1 MKIAFLGSSE
11 FSKIVLESL
20 VNSPKHQVVC
30 VVCNLD
36 KPTGRGHKLEP
47 CITKK
52 FALEHNIPV
61 LQYKSVSTEGEEQIK
76 SFSPDALVTA
86 SFGQLLKENILNLA
100 PYGVINVHSSLL
112 PKYRGSCPVNWAIMQ
127 GESATGVTIM
137 KTNIGLDTGDMIL
150 KSSLKIEPHETAGEL
165 TLRLAHLGAKTLLQ
179 ALDLL
184 ESGEAEFVPQVES
197 ESSYYP
203 MLSKELGKIDFNLT
217 SQQICNKVR
226 GLNPWPMCYVTMN
239 NDKDEVVQIK
249 VISASKYEPKE
260 RVDDFTQFTVGQVV
274 LSSAKAGLIVKCLD
288 GFVSL
293 DVIKA
298 PNSKEMPA
306 KAYLNGRQ
314 IAVGTSLQ

>member
-11 FSKIVLESL
+11 FSKIVLERL

-30 VVCNLD
+30 IVCNLD

-61 LQYKSVSTEGEEQIK
+61 LQYKSVSNEGEEQIK
-76 SFSPDALVTA
+76 AFNPDVLVTA
-86 SFGQLLKENILNLA
+86 SFGQLLKQNILDLA
-100 PYGVINVHSSLL
+100 PHGVINVHSSLL
-112 PKYRGSCPVNWAIMQ
+112 PKYRGSCPVNWAVIE
-127 GESATGVTIM
+127 GEAVTGVTIM

-150 KSSLKIEPHETAGEL
+150 SKALDIRPCETAGEL
-165 TLRLAHLGAKTLLQ
+165 TLRLAHLGAEALLE
-179 ALDLL
+179 ALDLIAC
-184 ESGEAEFVPQVES
+184 GKARFMPQLES

-217 SQQICNKVR
+217 AQQICNKVR
-226 GLNPWPMCYVTMN
+226 GLNPWPMCYVTMK
-239 NDKDEVVQIK
+239 NDKDEIVQIK
-249 VISASKYEPKE
+249 VISASRYEPKE
-260 RVDDFTQFTVGQVV
+260 SVESFAKFSVGQVV
-274 LSSAKAGLIVKCLD
+274 LSSAKVGLIVKCLD

-293 DVIKA
+293 DIIKA

-306 KAYLNGRQ
+306 KAYLNGKQ